1 MVFGNRHV
9 SRSERHDRQVRDLD
23 VKTLRLFV
31 AVCESRTMARAAE
44 QEHIEPSAISKR
56 IAQLESELGVELLVR
71 ERRGVQ
77 PTPAGLA
84 LLDHARTVLFT
95 LDRIAADAA
104 AFGASRGAVRGHV
117 RLVASASALA
127 EALPDDVAEFMR
139 EPANADIRI
148 DIEER
153 VSRDLVRALDEGRAS
168 IGVCW
173 DHVDFEGLE
182 RRAYR
187 RDHLALA
194 VHAGHPLAARS
205 TVRFAETLD
214 APHVGL
220 PPQSA
225 VHALL
230 QRAAASAGRTLAMR
244 AIVSNFDAA
253 LRVVAAGL
261 GVSVVPLEVGLRH
274 AAGLDVRMIP
284 LDEPWAER
292 RFVLCFRRFEAL
304 PAASQRLVEHL
315 SARAAAGRAQR
326 ASP

>member
-1 MVFGNRHV
+1 M
-9 SRSERHDRQVRDLD
+9 RDLD

-182 RRAYR
+182 RRPYR

-194 VHAGHPLAARS
+194 VHARHPLAARS

-230 QRAAASAGRTLAMR
+230 QRAAASAGRPLAMR

-253 LRVVAAGL
+253 LRVVAADL

-274 AAGLDVRMIP
+274 AAGLDVRLVP
-284 LDEPWAER
+284 LDEAWAER
-292 RFVLCFRRFEAL
+292 RFAICFRSFAAL
-304 PAASQRLVEHL
+304 PPASQRLVEHL
-315 SARAAAGRAQR
+315 AACAADAARARRGPA
-326 ASP
+326 